1 MSTRAEAGAFLDS
14 VSGAETTR
22 VLIVGE
28 PGIGKSTLIDAAAVR
43 LEAVGTLVLRAS
55 PSFAERHTAFSMLW
69 DLLGDLDWNTITRLP
84 DEYRTILEIA
94 LGRTR
99 STTELPALATAVALE
114 NLLEE
119 LATRTPVVVMID
131 DLQWSDPESLAAVE
145 RASRRLTSSRVSL
158 VATSREYGTRT
169 TNAPDFRFEPGDI
182 HILDGLSVDEL
193 ETLTRPAWP
202 STLTRA
208 QVVALREHTGGN
220 PMWALELIGRGVIG
234 DLGAL
239 PVGTLHAPP
248 PLAVAVADRLRT
260 LTADAADVVS
270 IVALLGRPDLSLLR
284 EVLRFSNTPAAA
296 INDAEAAGFLLLTT
310 RSARTRHPLHA
321 SAATARLA
329 PARRRELQNFIARA
343 ITDPVV
349 RAQHLQQSQP
359 PGPDEEIAE
368 ALALAAVAMRQRG
381 ARLRSAHFD
390 AQAVERTDPLSPHYQ
405 DRLLNQAQ
413 QLFSAGDNA
422 ACLRALD
429 KVSAS
434 RLDLLQFDTYLALA
448 TSSRASG
455 ARPAA
460 TAEFLAHHTT
470 DDSLDDRRRALVTAN
485 LVTYGTL
492 TVSDRARLSAAVL
505 EDLEGVT
512 APNAIHH
519 SLRGMIRARLDAG
532 GGLDRAGI
540 AEMDRRQSI
549 RIVVGLDDTGLA
561 ASAFGAHLIDDVAT
575 SRAALGSLV
584 SWAQAEGKEGVER
597 VFLAHAAGVEI
608 LGGDV
613 VAARACAERS
623 GFSLLSPILPAEL
636 QWVAGMLLISAGRH
650 SDLERMVGVWR
661 SSAANG
667 LHAGLGLEA
676 ELGSEAEPGVE
687 AGRGVEAGLSV
698 EALPRSEALLK
709 FDALLGLSALA
720 QGTAHTAVDHLRAAA
735 NAADALELVE
745 LGSRMRVDLP
755 LIEALLQTA
764 EVDEA
769 ALRLAQVREFL
780 STHDRPI
787 SEIDLHRVASLHLAA
802 QGDLPGALASA
813 DSAVALSAAAS
824 RSADG
829 ARALL
834 QRARVLQRLRRVALA
849 RGDLD
854 AAAALAAG
862 AGAVDLTRQVDAAR
876 ATARRTRSTTE
887 LTTAESGVHNL
898 VRNGQSNKEIAAEL
912 FISVRTV
919 ESHVAAILRKT
930 GVAGRS
936 KLISREQ

>member
-14 VSGAETTR
+14 VSGADTTR

-284 EVLRFSNTPAAA
+284 EVLRFSNTPTAA

-434 RLDLLQFDTYLALA
+434 RLDLLQYDTYLALA

-460 TAEFLAHHTT
+460 TVEFLAHQMT

-485 LVTYGTL
+485 LVAYGTL
-492 TVSDRARLSAAVL
+492 TVSERTRLSAAVF

-532 GGLDRAGI
+532 GGLDRARI

-667 LHAGLGLEA
+667 GHT
-676 ELGSEAEPGVE
+676 V
-687 AGRGVEAGLSV
+687 RSV
-698 EALPRSEALLK
+698 EALPGSEALLK

-930 GVAGRS
+930 GAAGRS

>member
-329 PARRRELQNFIARA
+329 PVRRRELQNFIARA

-434 RLDLLQFDTYLALA
+434 RLDLLQYDTYLALA

-485 LVTYGTL
+485 LVAYGTL

-584 SWAQAEGKEGVER
+584 SWAQEEGKEGVER

-608 LGGDV
+608 LGGDLV
-613 VAARACAERS
+613 TARACAERS
-623 GFSLLSPILPAEL
+623 GYSVLSPVLPAEL

-667 LHAGLGLEA
+667 GHTVLG
-676 ELGSEAEPGVE
+676 
-687 AGRGVEAGLSV
+687 V
-698 EALPRSEALLK
+698 EALPGPEALLK

-720 QGTAHTAVDHLRAAA
+720 QGSAYTAVNHLRAAA

-764 EVDEA
+764 DVDEA

-787 SEIDLHRVASLHLAA
+787 SEIDLHRVTSLHLAA
-802 QGDLPGALASA
+802 RGDLPGALASA
-813 DSAVALSAAAS
+813 DSAVTLSAAAS

-849 RGDLD
+849 RVDLD
-854 AAAALAAG
+854 AAAALAAD

-898 VRNGQSNKEIAAEL
+898 VRSGQSNKEIAAEL